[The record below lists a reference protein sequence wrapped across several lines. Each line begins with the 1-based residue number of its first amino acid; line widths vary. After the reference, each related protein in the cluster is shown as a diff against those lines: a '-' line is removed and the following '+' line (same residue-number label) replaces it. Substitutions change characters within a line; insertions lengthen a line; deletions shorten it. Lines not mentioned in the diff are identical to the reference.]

1 MTQPQP
7 VPRINRDLV
16 SGLKG
21 LAKRAGEQSPSV
33 RGADW
38 RLATVTAVNSDG
50 TVDADGIPS
59 IRRTEFYRN
68 ALVGDVI
75 VLTQASSGNLLA
87 LGRML
92 SVADPP
98 WVSYNP
104 TWTAATT
111 NPVLGANGTLTGR
124 YSLIGKTCHVS
135 IRLVTGSSTTYGS
148 GNYLFSVPFASAN
161 DIVEYMGG
169 ARLTATATYIGQALL
184 AANSSSMN
192 ATFPAAATPA
202 TAANMSPTAP
212 TTLASGH
219 ILRLSLTYQ
228 IA

>member
-1 MTQPQP
+1 MTQA
-7 VPRINRDLV
+7 PRINRDLV
-16 SGLKG
+16 TGLKG
-21 LAKRAGEQSPSV
+21 LAKRAGEQAPSV

-50 TVDADGIPS
+50 TVDADGIPG

-75 VLTQASSGNLLA
+75 ILTQASSGNLLA
-87 LGRML
+87 LGRTL
-92 SVADPP
+92 SVPDVP
-98 WVSYNP
+98 WVPYTP
-104 TWTAATT
+104 AWTAATT
-111 NPVLGANGTLTGR
+111 NPVIGANGTLTGR
-124 YSLIGKTCHVS
+124 YQLFGKTCHVS

-148 GNYLFSVPFASAN
+148 GTYQFSSPFPSAN
-161 DIVEYMGG
+161 DIVEYMGS
-169 ARLTATATYIGQALL
+169 ARLTAGSTYIGQSLL
-184 AANSSSMN
+184 PANSSSMN
-192 ATFPAAATPA
+192 ATFPASATPA

-212 TTLASGH
+212 ATLASGH

>member
-1 MTQPQP
+1 VTQPA
-7 VPRINRDLV
+7 PRINRDLAL
-16 SGLKG
+16 GLKG
-21 LAKRAGEQSPSV
+21 LAKRAGEQAPSV

-38 RLATVTAVNSDG
+38 RLATVTAVNGDG
-50 TVDADGIPS
+50 TVDADGIPG

-98 WVSYNP
+98 WAPYNP
-104 TWTAATT
+104 AWTAATT
-111 NPVLGANGTLTGR
+111 NPSVVNGTLTGR
-124 YSLIGKTCHVS
+124 YALNGKTCHVS

-148 GNYLFSVPFASAN
+148 GNYLFGVPFTSAN
-161 DIVEYMGG
+161 DIVEYQGS
-169 ARLTATATYIGQALL
+169 ARLTAGSTYIGQCLL
-184 AANSSSMN
+184 PANSSAMN
-192 ATFPAAATPA
+192 ATFPASATPA

-212 TTLASGH
+212 ATLASGH
-219 ILRLSLTYQ
+219 ILRLGLTYH